1 MPPLGDC
8 QGLNA
13 NARNTKNGEARAQP
27 EGNRNVE
34 ITIYHNPN
42 CGTSRNALFAIRAA
56 GYEPRIF
63 DYLQTPLSRGA
74 IAALAN
80 HMNVSVR
87 TLVRRRE
94 PLFAELGL
102 DERDVTEDELLN
114 AMAEHPILLNR
125 PIVVV
130 QNGGK
135 TTVRLCRPSET
146 VKTLLATESAR
157 A

>member
-1 MPPLGDC
+1 M
-8 QGLNA
+8 
-13 NARNTKNGEARAQP
+13 
-27 EGNRNVE
+27 E

-63 DYLQTPLSRGA
+63 EYLQTPLSRGA
-74 IAALAN
+74 IASLAN

-87 TLVRRRE
+87 SIVRRKE

-102 DERDVTEDELLN
+102 DERDVTEDELLE
-114 AMAEHPILLNR
+114 ALAEHPILLNR

-130 QNGGK
+130 QNGG
-135 TTVRLCRPSET
+135 TITVRLCRPSET
-146 VKTLLATESAR
+146 VKALLAAESAR

>member
-1 MPPLGDC
+1 M
-8 QGLNA
+8 
-13 NARNTKNGEARAQP
+13 
-27 EGNRNVE
+27 E

-42 CGTSRNALFAIRAA
+42 CGTSRNALFTIRAA

-63 DYLQTPLSRGA
+63 EYLRTPLSRGA
-74 IAALAN
+74 IAALVN
-80 HMNVSVR
+80 HMNVPIRSIVR
-87 TLVRRRE
+87 KKE

-102 DERDVTEDELLN
+102 DERDVTEDELLS

-135 TTVRLCRPSET
+135 ITARLCRPSET
-146 VKTLLATESAR
+146 VKTLLAAESAGT
-157 A
+157 

>member
-1 MPPLGDC
+1 M
-8 QGLNA
+8 
-13 NARNTKNGEARAQP
+13 
-27 EGNRNVE
+27 E
-34 ITIYHNPN
+34 ITIYHNPD

-56 GYEPRIF
+56 GHKPRIF
-63 DYLQTPLSRGA
+63 EYLKQPLSRGA

-80 HMNVSVR
+80 HMNTPIRS
-87 TLVRRRE
+87 LVRRNE
-94 PLFAELGL
+94 PIFRELGL
-102 DERDVTEDELLN
+102 DEPDVTEDELLD

-135 TTVRLCRPSET
+135 TAVRLCRPSET
-146 VKTLLATESAR
+146 VKTLLAEESAR

>member
-1 MPPLGDC
+1 M
-8 QGLNA
+8 
-13 NARNTKNGEARAQP
+13 
-27 EGNRNVE
+27 E

-63 DYLQTPLSRGA
+63 EYLQTPLSRGA
-74 IAALAN
+74 IASLAN

-87 TLVRRRE
+87 SIVRRKE

-102 DERDVTEDELLN
+102 DERDVTEGELLD
-114 AMAEHPILLNR
+114 ALAEHSILLNR

-135 TTVRLCRPSET
+135 ITVRLCRPSET
-146 VKTLLATESAR
+146 VKALLAAESAR

>member
-1 MPPLGDC
+1 M
-8 QGLNA
+8 
-13 NARNTKNGEARAQP
+13 
-27 EGNRNVE
+27 E

-63 DYLQTPLSRGA
+63 EYLQTPLSRGA
-74 IAALAN
+74 IASLAN

-87 TLVRRRE
+87 SIVRRKE

-102 DERDVTEDELLN
+102 DERDVTEDELLE
-114 AMAEHPILLNR
+114 ALAEHPILLNR

-135 TTVRLCRPSET
+135 ITVRLCRPSET
-146 VKTLLATESAR
+146 VKALLAAESAR

>member
-1 MPPLGDC
+1 M
-8 QGLNA
+8 
-13 NARNTKNGEARAQP
+13 
-27 EGNRNVE
+27 E

-63 DYLQTPLSRGA
+63 EYLQKPLSRGA

-80 HMNVSVR
+80 HMNVPVR
-87 TLVRRRE
+87 NLVRRKE

-102 DERDVTEDELLN
+102 DERDVTEDELLD

-130 QNGGK
+130 QNAGK
-135 TTVRLCRPSET
+135 ITVRLCRPSET
-146 VKTLLATESAR
+146 VKALLAAESAR
-157 A
+157 T

>member
-1 MPPLGDC
+1 M
-8 QGLNA
+8 
-13 NARNTKNGEARAQP
+13 
-27 EGNRNVE
+27 E

-42 CGTSRNALFAIRAA
+42 CGTSRNALFSIRAA
-56 GYEPRIF
+56 GHEPRIF
-63 DYLQTPLSRGA
+63 EYLQTPLSRGA

-80 HMNVSVR
+80 HMNVPVR
-87 TLVRRRE
+87 SLVRRKE
-94 PLFAELGL
+94 PLFVELGL
-102 DERDVTEDELLN
+102 DEKDVTEGELLD

-135 TTVRLCRPSET
+135 ITARLCRPSET
-146 VKTLLATESAR
+146 VKVLLAAESAQ

>member
-1 MPPLGDC
+1 L
-8 QGLNA
+8 
-13 NARNTKNGEARAQP
+13 
-27 EGNRNVE
+27 E

-63 DYLQTPLSRGA
+63 EYLQTPLSRGA
-74 IAALAN
+74 IASLAN

-87 TLVRRRE
+87 SIVRRKE

-102 DERDVTEDELLN
+102 DERDVTEDELLE
-114 AMAEHPILLNR
+114 ALAEHPILLNR

-130 QNGGK
+130 QNGG
-135 TTVRLCRPSET
+135 TITVRLCRPSET
-146 VKTLLATESAR
+146 VKALLAAESAR